1 MISPFWATI
10 TLEFLA
16 WPCGEVSSACS
27 RSSIVPEPP
36 KIRLEPDGRLHVPA
50 APPTSFAALHVP
62 PRLNRSEL
70 PPMMS
75 FWPPLPKMTLLPPPP
90 SIESAPPR
98 ARAPDV
104 LTGSSCRWEP
114 QHSPKNHRT
123 LALPG

>member
-16 WPCGEVSSACS
+16 WPCGDVSSACS

-75 FWPPLPKMTLLPPPP
+75 FLSPLPQMTLLPPPP
-90 SIESAPPR
+90 SMKSEAS
-98 ARAPDV
+98 
-104 LTGSSCRWEP
+104 
-114 QHSPKNHRT
+114 HHRST
-123 LALPG
+123 ADL